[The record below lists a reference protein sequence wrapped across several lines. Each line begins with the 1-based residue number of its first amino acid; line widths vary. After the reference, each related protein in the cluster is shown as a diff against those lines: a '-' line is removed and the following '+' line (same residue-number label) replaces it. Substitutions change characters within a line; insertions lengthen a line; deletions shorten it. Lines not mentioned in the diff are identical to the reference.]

1 MSRTTFNITAAAF
14 ALSACAPGF
23 DSIAPVPAPAGA
35 YSGMTCTQLHHERQ
49 QITQQLSSLESQ
61 QRSAQASDAV
71 GVFLIGVPTG
81 SLTGGDKQGTIA
93 AEKGK
98 AQALETRI
106 ATQCP

>member
-1 MSRTTFNITAAAF
+1 MRTTITLTAAAL

-35 YSGMTCTQLHHERQ
+35 YSGMTCTQLHNERQ
-49 QITQQLSSLESQ
+49 QITQQLSTLESQ

-93 AEKGK
+93 AVKGQD
-98 AQALETRI
+98 QALRARI
-106 ATQCP
+106 ANQCP